1 MRTLPLHLTP
11 EQRCNCSE
19 VSQLMPFTGL
29 LWLLFTYISRRRRVG
44 HRYRLNYPANV
55 IHSKLV
61 NSFALI
67 WWNVFSFSLINEIVS
82 ITQQHSVF
90 NPGLPPQFAKFPRVS
105 VEAVWPVC
113 ASSQHWIETPLMD
126 GRWWSHSSQD
136 TRPYRIQVTN
146 IHFLLKTKYFCLEI
160 AACNKFLKSLN
171 HNFTATGE
179 HNFQKYRENR
189 CTDCGPLTSMI
200 FLDLLTSL
208 EMYFRTYLLF
218 TKFCN
223 GIVNKLQFSK

>member
-1 MRTLPLHLTP
+1 MDDDGATP
-11 EQRCNCSE
+11 
-19 VSQLMPFTGL
+19 
-29 LWLLFTYISRRRRVG
+29 
-44 HRYRLNYPANV
+44 A
-55 IHSKLV
+55 IH
-61 NSFALI
+61 
-67 WWNVFSFSLINEIVS
+67 
-82 ITQQHSVF
+82 
-90 NPGLPPQFAKFPRVS
+90 G
-105 VEAVWPVC
+105 
-113 ASSQHWIETPLMD
+113 
-126 GRWWSHSSQD
+126 
-136 TRPYRIQVTN
+136 YRIHVTN
-146 IHFLLKTKYFCLEI
+146 IHFLLSTKYFCLEI

>member
-1 MRTLPLHLTP
+1 MKLYQLHNNI
-11 EQRCNCSE
+11 RFYS
-19 VSQLMPFTGL
+19 
-29 LWLLFTYISRRRRVG
+29 
-44 HRYRLNYPANV
+44 
-55 IHSKLV
+55 
-61 NSFALI
+61 
-67 WWNVFSFSLINEIVS
+67 
-82 ITQQHSVF
+82 SV
-90 NPGLPPQFAKFPRVS
+90 PQFAKFPRVS
-105 VEAVWPVC
+105 VEAVWPCC